1 MYKPKYNPIYSFRYI
16 SKNLLRLG
24 NTPDKLVEIEDE
36 NGSIKMLLSLM
47 DGSRDIAQIAE
58 QVCTHYP
65 DISEMDILAAIEE
78 FNNLGFLLHTDPNQ
92 HTLGPRELERFK
104 GNVNYMSHFTPP
116 NMDPSCFQEK
126 ISNAR
131 ITIIGMGA
139 FGCSLLFNLAGLGVR
154 NVRIIDFD
162 TVDLSNLNRQLLF
175 NERDIG
181 RLKIDAA
188 KDFMKAFYSSVDIEA
203 INQKID
209 QNTLIEPLIEG
220 SDFVILA
227 ADQPF
232 LLLQRWVN
240 EACVKENIPFISGG
254 INISMGQ
261 FSTIIPGETGCVDC
275 MHIHNFNKSMDYA
288 SIVQMTLEENFI
300 PPNTATA
307 PNLMMITGIIA
318 SEVFKFLTALEV
330 PQSLGKLVRFDFM
343 NYETTTIREWDIQA
357 ECPTCGSFSQEHQ
370 VINLFKKEHYIQ
382 RDVVPR

>member
-1 MYKPKYNPIYSFRYI
+1 MYKPKFNPIYSFRYI

-24 NTPDKLVEIEDE
+24 NTPDKIVEIEDE
-36 NGSIKMLLSLM
+36 DGSIKMLLALM
-47 DGSRDIAQIAE
+47 DGSRELTRIVDE
-58 QVCTHYP
+58 VCLHYP
-65 DISEMDILAAIEE
+65 DISEMEIIAAVEE

-92 HTLGPRELERFK
+92 HILGPTELERFK
-104 GNVNYMSHFTPP
+104 GNVNYMSHFSPP
-116 NMDPSCFQEK
+116 NMDPSYFQEK

-175 NERDIG
+175 NEKDIG
-181 RLKIDAA
+181 KLKIDAA
-188 KDFMKAFYSSVDIEA
+188 KEFMKAFYSSMDIET

-209 QNTLIEPLIEG
+209 QNTLIEPMIEG

-240 EACVKENIPFISGG
+240 EACVNKGIPFISGG

-261 FSTIIPGETGCVDC
+261 YNTIIPGETGCVDC
-275 MHIHNFNKSMDYA
+275 MHIHNFKENDDYL
-288 SIVQMTLEENFI
+288 SIVQRTLEENFI

-318 SEVFKFLTALEV
+318 SEVYKFLTALEK
-330 PQSLGKLVRFDFM
+330 PLSLGKLLRYDFM
-343 NYETTTIREWDIQA
+343 NYETTKIREWEIQVD
-357 ECPTCGSFSQEHQ
+357 CPTCGSLNSEHQ
-370 VINLFKKEHYIQ
+370 VINLFKKENYMR